1 MTKLVPKEYEQLMQE
16 LQALD
21 FVLVELTL
29 YLDTH
34 PDDEQALAEF
44 GQFARRRAAVA
55 HQFESRFGP
64 LLEFGRGPA
73 PARWTWCE
81 GPWPWQV

>member
-1 MTKLVPKEYEQLMQE
+1 MSYKVPKEYYQLMQE

-21 FVLVELTL
+21 FVLVDLTL

-34 PDDEQALAEF
+34 PDDEQALA
-44 GQFARRRAAVA
+44 QFNQFTRRRAALA
-55 HQFESRFGP
+55 QQFESRFGA
-64 LLEFGRGPA
+64 LAEFGHSPGGK
-73 PARWTWCE
+73 RWTWNE